1 MNVLYRGSN
10 CSNSSE
16 SFDSLKK
23 NIEYLKSITTSI
35 CIGMESTGIYHLPL
49 YRYLRDSG
57 FHVRILNGLEVR
69 GMKKSR
75 VRKTTNDSIDSES
88 IARYLMVSKDKDSYD
103 FPDELKNL
111 KELVTALDILTTK
124 ITTTKNNITRIMDME
139 FTGLSNII
147 NLDSKTM
154 QKVISSIGK
163 GVEGKPVR
171 RISSS
176 SVEVTAVKRHLDTE
190 TLNSIAE
197 ELKITGLSPEILM
210 LVYSQLLD
218 RPPINRMEEWLGNTD
233 MLEILGVESTSTSR
247 LYDSLDKLNEMD
259 FDKMEENLSFIFS
272 KIDGNRAVIIDVTDT
287 YFEGK
292 SIEGEYRRGK
302 HEKVKK
308 LVQIALA
315 VTENRGFPLFHRTYG
330 GNISGRRI
338 FTEMIVMLRERGY
351 SSIVMDRGFYSRKNI
366 EDALVL
372 KMNVICGVI
381 KDRETRKRN
390 FIWDVPQ
397 LVTRKEIHP
406 G

>member
-1 MNVLYRGSN
+1 M
-10 CSNSSE
+10 
-16 SFDSLKK
+16 
-23 NIEYLKSITTSI
+23 
-35 CIGMESTGIYHLPL
+35 
-49 YRYLRDSG
+49 
-57 FHVRILNGLEVR
+57 
-69 GMKKSR
+69 
-75 VRKTTNDSIDSES
+75 
-88 IARYLMVSKDKDSYD
+88 
-103 FPDELKNL
+103 
-111 KELVTALDILTTK
+111 
-124 ITTTKNNITRIMDME
+124 
-139 FTGLSNII
+139 
-147 NLDSKTM
+147 
-154 QKVISSIGK
+154 
-163 GVEGKPVR
+163 
-171 RISSS
+171 
-176 SVEVTAVKRHLDTE
+176 
-190 TLNSIAE
+190 
-197 ELKITGLSPEILM
+197 
-210 LVYSQLLD
+210 
-218 RPPINRMEEWLGNTD
+218 
-233 MLEILGVESTSTSR
+233 
-247 LYDSLDKLNEMD
+247 
-259 FDKMEENLSFIFS
+259 
-272 KIDGNRAVIIDVTDT
+272 IIDVTDT